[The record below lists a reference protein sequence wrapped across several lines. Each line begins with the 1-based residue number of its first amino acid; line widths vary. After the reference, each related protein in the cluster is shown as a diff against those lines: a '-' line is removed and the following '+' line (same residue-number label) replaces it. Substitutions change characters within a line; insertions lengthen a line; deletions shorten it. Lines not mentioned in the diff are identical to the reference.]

1 MRVEDIAHPLQMRIG
16 RRHLM
21 HHLHASILYGLI
33 FGGRYIG
40 LMGSLASALDAFQAV
55 RQMKHQG
62 LSRAVAR

>member
-1 MRVEDIAHPLQMRIG
+1 
-16 RRHLM
+16 M